1 MHNPSLKKKPI
12 TLFVAI
18 LLCCLFTSMAD
29 SKSILKDVRINQ
41 SDGETRLVLD
51 LTEKV
56 KYKLF
61 TLNRPD
67 RIVLDLYETD
77 LAKGLKTKIKK
88 SGLINEIRIARNNS
102 RRIRMVIETS
112 EILFYRLSAIPKNSN
127 PNHRLVIDL
136 KKAFEGSKKLAA
148 SSVNRKKF
156 IVAIDPGHGGKDP
169 GAQGSQVI
177 EKDLVLKISKK
188 LKKLI
193 DEEKTMSA
201 FLIRDN
207 DSFPCPGNKKNC
219 RQQES
224 LSERISRAKK
234 GGADLLISI
243 HADAFS
249 DSSVRG
255 ATLYALSDAR
265 KIRRGSD
272 YKVMYRPKTKNNVRL
287 QSKSSR
293 KSLSRLT
300 EDDLDAQDQSIEVG
314 KHILREMMKEVRIRK
329 KTPREA
335 EFAVLKSTSVASVL
349 IETSYLSNKNDEK
362 FLINP
367 RNQDKIVE
375 AIVRG
380 LKSYSASIRKDLAK
394 K

>member
-1 MHNPSLKKKPI
+1 MLIFSNKPTSI
-12 TLFVAI
+12 LIIAI
-18 LLCCLFTSMAD
+18 MIFSFANAAE
-29 SKSILKDVRINQ
+29 SKSVLKDVRISQ
-41 SDGETRLVLD
+41 SDNETRLVLD

-67 RIVLDLYETD
+67 RIVIDLYETN
-77 LAKGLKTKIKK
+77 LQKGLKTKIKK

-112 EILFYRLSAIPKNSN
+112 EILFYQLSTIPKNPN

-136 KKAFEGSKKLAA
+136 KRAFEGSQKLAA

-156 IVAIDPGHGGKDP
+156 VVAIDPGHGGKDP

-177 EKDLVLKISKK
+177 EKELVLKISKK

-193 DEEKTMSA
+193 DQEKTMSA
-201 FLIRDN
+201 FLIREN
-207 DSFPCPGNKKNC
+207 DSFPCPGNRSNC

-224 LSERISRAKK
+224 LSERITRAKK

-249 DSSVRG
+249 DRSVRG
-255 ATLYALSDAR
+255 ATLYALSDSR

-272 YKVMYRPKTKNNVRL
+272 YKVMYRPKTKNNIKL
-287 QSKSSR
+287 KSSSSK
-293 KSLSRLT
+293 KSLSRIT
-300 EDDLDAQDQSIEVG
+300 GDDIDAQDQSIEIG
-314 KHILREMMKEVRIRK
+314 KHILKEMRKDVRIRK

-335 EFAVLKSTSVASVL
+335 EFAVLKSTSIASVL
-349 IETSYLSNKNDEK
+349 IETSYLSNKDDEK

-380 LKSYSASIRKDLAK
+380 LKSYSASTRKELGK
-394 K
+394 R

>member
-1 MHNPSLKKKPI
+1 MLIFSNKPTSI
-12 TLFVAI
+12 LIIAI
-18 LLCCLFTSMAD
+18 MIFSFANAAE
-29 SKSILKDVRINQ
+29 SKSVLKDVRISQ
-41 SDGETRLVLD
+41 SDNETRLVLD

-67 RIVLDLYETD
+67 RIVIDIYETN
-77 LAKGLKTKIKK
+77 LQKGLKTKIKK

-112 EILFYRLSAIPKNSN
+112 EILFYQLSAIPKNPN

-136 KKAFEGSKKLAA
+136 KRAFEGSKKLAA

-156 IVAIDPGHGGKDP
+156 VVAIDPGHGGKDP

-177 EKDLVLKISKK
+177 EKELVLKISKK

-193 DEEKTMSA
+193 DQEKTMSA
-201 FLIRDN
+201 FLIREN
-207 DSFPCPGNKKNC
+207 DSFPCPGNRSNC

-224 LSERISRAKK
+224 LSERITRAKK

-249 DSSVRG
+249 DRSVRG
-255 ATLYALSDAR
+255 ATLYALSDSR

-272 YKVMYRPKTKNNVRL
+272 YKVMYRPKTKNNIKL
-287 QSKSSR
+287 KSSSSK
-293 KSLSRLT
+293 KSLSRIT
-300 EDDLDAQDQSIEVG
+300 GDDIDAQDQSIEIG
-314 KHILREMMKEVRIRK
+314 KHILKEMRKDVRIRK

-335 EFAVLKSTSVASVL
+335 EFAVLKSTSIASVL
-349 IETSYLSNKNDEK
+349 IETSYLSNKDDEK

-380 LKSYSASIRKDLAK
+380 LKSYSASTRKELGK
-394 K
+394 R

>member
-1 MHNPSLKKKPI
+1 MKKQTTFI
-12 TLFVAI
+12 LFAVIFSFFAN
-18 LLCCLFTSMAD
+18 TAE

-41 SDGETRLVLD
+41 SENETRLVLD
-51 LTEKV
+51 LSEKV

-67 RIVLDLYETD
+67 RIVIDLYQAD
-77 LAKGLKTKIKK
+77 LGKGLKTNFNKA
-88 SGLINEIRIARNNS
+88 GLINGIRIARNNS

-112 EILFYRLSAIPKNSN
+112 EILFYRLSAIPKNPN

-136 KKAFEGSKKLAA
+136 KKAFEGSKKVAA

-169 GAQGSQVI
+169 GAQGSQVM
-177 EKDLVLKISKK
+177 EKELVLKISKK

-193 DEEKTMSA
+193 DREKTMSA
-201 FLIRDN
+201 FLIREN
-207 DSFPCPGNKKNC
+207 DSFPCPDNRSNC

-224 LSERISRAKK
+224 LSERITRAKEGK
-234 GGADLLISI
+234 ADLLISI

-249 DSSVRG
+249 DRSVRG
-255 ATLYALSDAR
+255 ATLYALSDSR
-265 KIRRGSD
+265 KIRRGSE
-272 YKVMYRPKTKNNVRL
+272 YKVMYRPKTKNNVKL
-287 QSKSSR
+287 KSTSSR
-293 KSLSRLT
+293 KSLSRVT
-300 EDDLDAQDQSIEVG
+300 GDDIDAQDQSIEIG
-314 KHILREMMKEVRIRK
+314 KHILKEMKKDVRIRK

-349 IETSYLSNKNDEK
+349 IETSYLSNKDDEK

-380 LKSYSASIRKDLAK
+380 LKSYSATTRKDLGK

>member
-1 MHNPSLKKKPI
+1 MLIFSNKP
-12 TLFVAI
+12 TSI
-18 LLCCLFTSMAD
+18 LIIAMMIFSFANEAE
-29 SKSILKDVRINQ
+29 SKSVLKDVRISQ
-41 SDGETRLVLD
+41 SDNETRLVLD

-67 RIVLDLYETD
+67 RIVIDLYETD
-77 LAKGLKTKIKK
+77 LQKGLKTKIKK

-112 EILFYRLSAIPKNSN
+112 EILFYQLSAIPKNPN

-136 KKAFEGSKKLAA
+136 KRAFEGSQKLAA
-148 SSVNRKKF
+148 SSVNRKKLV
-156 IVAIDPGHGGKDP
+156 VAIDPGHGGKDP

-177 EKDLVLKISKK
+177 EKELVLKISKK

-193 DEEKTMSA
+193 DQEKTMSA

-207 DSFPCPGNKKNC
+207 DSFPCPGNRSNC

-224 LSERISRAKK
+224 LSERITRAKK

-249 DSSVRG
+249 DRSVRG
-255 ATLYALSDAR
+255 ATLYALSDSR

-272 YKVMYRPKTKNNVRL
+272 YKVMYRPKTKNNVKL
-287 QSKSSR
+287 KSSSSK
-293 KSLSRLT
+293 KSLSRIT
-300 EDDLDAQDQSIEVG
+300 GDDIDAQDQSIEIG
-314 KHILREMMKEVRIRK
+314 KHILKEMKKDVRIRK

-335 EFAVLKSTSVASVL
+335 EFAVLKSTSIASVL
-349 IETSYLSNKNDEK
+349 IETSYLSNKDDEK

-380 LKSYSASIRKDLAK
+380 LKSYSASTRKELGK
-394 K
+394 R

>member
-1 MHNPSLKKKPI
+1 MIFS
-12 TLFVAI
+12 FVNA
-18 LLCCLFTSMAD
+18 AE
-29 SKSILKDVRINQ
+29 SKSVLKDIRINQ
-41 SDGETRLVLD
+41 SDNETRLVLD

-61 TLNRPD
+61 TLNRPN
-67 RIVLDLYETD
+67 RIVIDLYETN
-77 LAKGLKTKIKK
+77 LKKGLKTKIKK

-112 EILFYRLSAIPKNSN
+112 EILFYQLSVIPKSPN
-127 PNHRLVIDL
+127 PSHRLVIDL
-136 KKAFEGSKKLAA
+136 KRAFEGSQKLAA

-156 IVAIDPGHGGKDP
+156 VVAIDPGHGGKDP
-169 GAQGSQVI
+169 GAQGSKII

-193 DEEKTMSA
+193 DQEKTMSA

-207 DSFPCPGNKKNC
+207 DSFPCPNNRSNC

-224 LSERISRAKK
+224 LSERITRAKK

-249 DSSVRG
+249 DRSVRG
-255 ATLYALSDAR
+255 ATLYALSDSR
-265 KIRRGSD
+265 KIRRGSK
-272 YKVMYRPKTKNNVRL
+272 YKVMYRPKTKNNIKL
-287 QSKSSR
+287 KSSSSK
-293 KSLSRLT
+293 KSLSRIT
-300 EDDLDAQDQSIEVG
+300 GDDIDAQDQSIEIG
-314 KHILREMMKEVRIRK
+314 KYILNEMRKDVRVRK

-335 EFAVLKSTSVASVL
+335 EFAVLKSTSLASVL
-349 IETSYLSNKNDEK
+349 IETSYLSNKDDEK

-367 RNQDKIVE
+367 QNQDKIVE

-380 LKSYSASIRKDLAK
+380 LKSYSTSTRKELGK
-394 K
+394 R

>member
-1 MHNPSLKKKPI
+1 MLISFNKP
-12 TLFVAI
+12 TLFLIISIMIFAFANVAE
-18 LLCCLFTSMAD
+18 
-29 SKSILKDVRINQ
+29 SKSVLKDVRISQ
-41 SDGETRLVLD
+41 SNDETRLVLD

-67 RIVLDLYETD
+67 RIVIDLYDTN
-77 LAKGLKTKIKK
+77 LQKGLKTKIKK
-88 SGLINEIRIARNNS
+88 SGLIKEIRIARNNS
-102 RRIRMVIETS
+102 RRVRMVIETS
-112 EILFYRLSAIPKNSN
+112 EILFYQLSGIPKNPN

-136 KKAFEGSKKLAA
+136 KKAFEGSQKLVA

-156 IVAIDPGHGGKDP
+156 VIAIDPGHGGKDP

-193 DEEKTMSA
+193 DKEKTMSA

-207 DSFPCPGNKKNC
+207 DSFPCPGNRNNC

-224 LSERISRAKK
+224 LSERITRAKK

-249 DSSVRG
+249 DRSVRG
-255 ATLYALSDAR
+255 ATLYALSDSR

-272 YKVMYRPKTKNNVRL
+272 YKVMYRPKTKNNIKL
-287 QSKSSR
+287 KPTSSR
-293 KSLSRLT
+293 KLLSRLT
-300 EDDLDAQDQSIEVG
+300 GDDIDAQDQSIEIG
-314 KHILREMMKEVRIRK
+314 KHILKEMKKDVRIRK

-335 EFAVLKSTSVASVL
+335 EFAVLKSTSIASVL
-349 IETSYLSNKNDEK
+349 IETSYLSNKDDEK

-380 LKSYSASIRKDLAK
+380 LKSYSASTRRELGKR
-394 K
+394 

>member
-1 MHNPSLKKKPI
+1 MLIFSNKPTSI
-12 TLFVAI
+12 LIIAI
-18 LLCCLFTSMAD
+18 MIFSFANAAE
-29 SKSILKDVRINQ
+29 SKSVLKDVRISQ
-41 SDGETRLVLD
+41 SDNETRLVLD

-67 RIVLDLYETD
+67 RIVIDLYETN
-77 LAKGLKTKIKK
+77 LQKGLKTKIKK

-112 EILFYRLSAIPKNSN
+112 EILFYQLSAIPKNPN

-136 KKAFEGSKKLAA
+136 KRAFEGSQKLAA

-156 IVAIDPGHGGKDP
+156 VVAIDPGHGGKDP

-177 EKDLVLKISKK
+177 EKELVLKISKK

-201 FLIRDN
+201 FLIREN
-207 DSFPCPGNKKNC
+207 DSFPCPGNRSNC

-224 LSERISRAKK
+224 LSERITRAKK

-249 DSSVRG
+249 DRSVRG
-255 ATLYALSDAR
+255 ATLYALSDSR

-272 YKVMYRPKTKNNVRL
+272 YKVMYRPKTKNNIKL
-287 QSKSSR
+287 KSSSSK
-293 KSLSRLT
+293 KSLSRIT
-300 EDDLDAQDQSIEVG
+300 GDDIDAQDQSIEIG
-314 KHILREMMKEVRIRK
+314 KHILKEMRKDVRIRK

-335 EFAVLKSTSVASVL
+335 EFAVLKSTSIASVL
-349 IETSYLSNKNDEK
+349 IETSYLSNKDDEK

-380 LKSYSASIRKDLAK
+380 LKSYSASTRKELGK
-394 K
+394 R

>member
-1 MHNPSLKKKPI
+1 MLIFSNKPTSI
-12 TLFVAI
+12 LIIAI
-18 LLCCLFTSMAD
+18 VIFSFANAAE
-29 SKSILKDVRINQ
+29 SKSVLKDVRISQ
-41 SDGETRLVLD
+41 SDNETRLVLD

-67 RIVLDLYETD
+67 RIVIDLYETN
-77 LAKGLKTKIKK
+77 LQKGLKTKIKK

-112 EILFYRLSAIPKNSN
+112 EILFYQLSAIPKNPN

-136 KKAFEGSKKLAA
+136 KRAFEGSQKLAA

-156 IVAIDPGHGGKDP
+156 VVAIDPGHGGKDP

-177 EKDLVLKISKK
+177 EKELVLKISKK

-193 DEEKTMSA
+193 DQEKTMSA
-201 FLIRDN
+201 FLIREN
-207 DSFPCPGNKKNC
+207 DSFPCPGNRSNC

-224 LSERISRAKK
+224 LSERITRAKK

-249 DSSVRG
+249 DRSVRG
-255 ATLYALSDAR
+255 ATLYALSDSR

-272 YKVMYRPKTKNNVRL
+272 YKVMYRPKTKNNIKL
-287 QSKSSR
+287 KSSSSK
-293 KSLSRLT
+293 KSLSRIT
-300 EDDLDAQDQSIEVG
+300 GDDIDAQDQSIEIG
-314 KHILREMMKEVRIRK
+314 KHILKEMRKDVRIRK

-335 EFAVLKSTSVASVL
+335 EFAVLKSTSIASVL
-349 IETSYLSNKNDEK
+349 IETSYLSNKDDEK

-380 LKSYSASIRKDLAK
+380 LKSYSASTRKEAWQR
-394 K
+394 

>member
-1 MHNPSLKKKPI
+1 MLIFSNKPTSI
-12 TLFVAI
+12 LIIAI
-18 LLCCLFTSMAD
+18 MIFSFANAAE
-29 SKSILKDVRINQ
+29 SKSVLKDVRISQ
-41 SDGETRLVLD
+41 SDNETRLVLD

-67 RIVLDLYETD
+67 RIVIDLYETD
-77 LAKGLKTKIKK
+77 LQKGLKTKIKK

-112 EILFYRLSAIPKNSN
+112 EILFYQLSAIPKNPN

-136 KKAFEGSKKLAA
+136 KKAFEGSQKLAA
-148 SSVNRKKF
+148 SSVNSKKF
-156 IVAIDPGHGGKDP
+156 VVAIDPGHGGKDP

-177 EKDLVLKISKK
+177 EKELVLKISKK

-193 DEEKTMSA
+193 DQEKTMSA

-207 DSFPCPGNKKNC
+207 DSFPCPGNRSNC

-224 LSERISRAKK
+224 LSERITRAKK

-249 DSSVRG
+249 DRSVRG
-255 ATLYALSDAR
+255 ATLYALSDSR

-272 YKVMYRPKTKNNVRL
+272 YKVMYRPKTKNNMKL
-287 QSKSSR
+287 KPSSSK
-293 KSLSRLT
+293 KSLSRIT
-300 EDDLDAQDQSIEVG
+300 GDDIDAQDQSIEIG
-314 KHILREMMKEVRIRK
+314 KHILKEIRKDVRIRK

-335 EFAVLKSTSVASVL
+335 EFAVLKSTSIASVL
-349 IETSYLSNKNDEK
+349 IETSYLSNKDDEK

-380 LKSYSASIRKDLAK
+380 LKSYSSSTRKELGK
-394 K
+394 R

>member
-1 MHNPSLKKKPI
+1 MLIFSNKP
-12 TLFVAI
+12 TSI
-18 LLCCLFTSMAD
+18 LIIAMMIFSFANEAE
-29 SKSILKDVRINQ
+29 SKSVLKDVRISQ
-41 SDGETRLVLD
+41 SDNETRLVLD

-67 RIVLDLYETD
+67 RIVIDLYETD
-77 LAKGLKTKIKK
+77 LQKGLKTKIKK

-112 EILFYRLSAIPKNSN
+112 EILFYQLSAIPKNPN

-136 KKAFEGSKKLAA
+136 KRAFEGSQKLAA
-148 SSVNRKKF
+148 SSVNRKKLV
-156 IVAIDPGHGGKDP
+156 VAIDPGHGGKDP

-177 EKDLVLKISKK
+177 EKELVLKISKK

-193 DEEKTMSA
+193 DQEKTISA

-207 DSFPCPGNKKNC
+207 DSFPCPGNRSNC

-224 LSERISRAKK
+224 LSERITRAKK

-249 DSSVRG
+249 DRSVRG
-255 ATLYALSDAR
+255 ATLYALSDSR

-272 YKVMYRPKTKNNVRL
+272 YKVMYRPKTKNNVKL
-287 QSKSSR
+287 KSSSSK
-293 KSLSRLT
+293 KSLSRIT
-300 EDDLDAQDQSIEVG
+300 GDDIDAQDQSIE
-314 KHILREMMKEVRIRK
+314 
-329 KTPREA
+329 
-335 EFAVLKSTSVASVL
+335 
-349 IETSYLSNKNDEK
+349 
-362 FLINP
+362 
-367 RNQDKIVE
+367 
-375 AIVRG
+375 
-380 LKSYSASIRKDLAK
+380 
-394 K
+394 

>member
-1 MHNPSLKKKPI
+1 MLIFSNKP
-12 TLFVAI
+12 TSI
-18 LLCCLFTSMAD
+18 LIIAMMIFSFANEAE
-29 SKSILKDVRINQ
+29 SKSVLKDVRISQ
-41 SDGETRLVLD
+41 SDNETRLVLD

-67 RIVLDLYETD
+67 RIVIDLYETD
-77 LAKGLKTKIKK
+77 LQKGLKTKIKK

-112 EILFYRLSAIPKNSN
+112 EILFYQLSAIPKNPN

-136 KKAFEGSKKLAA
+136 KRAFEGSQKLAA
-148 SSVNRKKF
+148 SSVNRKKLV
-156 IVAIDPGHGGKDP
+156 VAIDPGHGGKDP

-177 EKDLVLKISKK
+177 EKELVLKISKK

-193 DEEKTMSA
+193 DQEKTMSA

-207 DSFPCPGNKKNC
+207 DSFPCPGNRSNC

-224 LSERISRAKK
+224 LSERITRAKK

-249 DSSVRG
+249 DRSVRG
-255 ATLYALSDAR
+255 ATLYALSDSR

-272 YKVMYRPKTKNNVRL
+272 YKVMYRPKTKNNMKL
-287 QSKSSR
+287 KSSSSK
-293 KSLSRLT
+293 KSLSRIT
-300 EDDLDAQDQSIEVG
+300 GDDIDAQDQSIEIG
-314 KHILREMMKEVRIRK
+314 KHILKEMKKDVRIRK

-335 EFAVLKSTSVASVL
+335 EFAVLKSTSIASVL
-349 IETSYLSNKNDEK
+349 IETSYLSNKDDEK

-380 LKSYSASIRKDLAK
+380 LKSYSASTRKELGK
-394 K
+394 R

>member
-1 MHNPSLKKKPI
+1 MLIFSNKPTSI
-12 TLFVAI
+12 LIIAI
-18 LLCCLFTSMAD
+18 MIFSFANAAE
-29 SKSILKDVRINQ
+29 SKSVLKDVRISQ
-41 SDGETRLVLD
+41 SDNETRLVLD

-67 RIVLDLYETD
+67 RIVIDIYETN
-77 LAKGLKTKIKK
+77 LQKGLKTKIKK

-112 EILFYRLSAIPKNSN
+112 EILFYQLSAIPKNPN

-136 KKAFEGSKKLAA
+136 KRAFEGSKKLAA

-156 IVAIDPGHGGKDP
+156 VVAIDPGHGGKDP

-177 EKDLVLKISKK
+177 EKELVLKISKK

-193 DEEKTMSA
+193 DQEKTMSA
-201 FLIRDN
+201 FLIRED
-207 DSFPCPGNKKNC
+207 DSFPCPGNRSNC

-224 LSERISRAKK
+224 LSERIARAKK

-249 DSSVRG
+249 DRSVRG
-255 ATLYALSDAR
+255 ATLYALSDSR

-272 YKVMYRPKTKNNVRL
+272 YKVMYRPKTKNNIKL
-287 QSKSSR
+287 KYSSSK
-293 KSLSRLT
+293 KSLSRIT
-300 EDDLDAQDQSIEVG
+300 GDDIDAQDQSIEIG
-314 KHILREMMKEVRIRK
+314 KHILKEMRKDVRIRK

-335 EFAVLKSTSVASVL
+335 EFAVLKSTSIASVL
-349 IETSYLSNKNDEK
+349 IETSYLSNKDDEK

-380 LKSYSASIRKDLAK
+380 LKSYSASTRKELGK
-394 K
+394 R

>member
-1 MHNPSLKKKPI
+1 MKMLIFSNKQTSILI
-12 TLFVAI
+12 IAI
-18 LLCCLFTSMAD
+18 MIFSFANAAE
-29 SKSILKDVRINQ
+29 SKSVLKDVRISQ
-41 SDGETRLVLD
+41 SDNETRLVLD

-67 RIVLDLYETD
+67 RIVIDLYETN
-77 LAKGLKTKIKK
+77 LQKGLKTKIKK

-112 EILFYRLSAIPKNSN
+112 EILFYQLSAIPKNPN

-136 KKAFEGSKKLAA
+136 KRAFEGSQKLVA

-156 IVAIDPGHGGKDP
+156 VVAIDPGHGGKDP

-177 EKDLVLKISKK
+177 EKELVLKISKK

-193 DEEKTMSA
+193 DQEKTMSA
-201 FLIRDN
+201 FLIREN
-207 DSFPCPGNKKNC
+207 DSFPCPGNRSNC

-224 LSERISRAKK
+224 LSERITRAKK

-249 DSSVRG
+249 DRSVRG
-255 ATLYALSDAR
+255 ATLYALSDSR

-272 YKVMYRPKTKNNVRL
+272 YKVMYRPKTKNNIKL
-287 QSKSSR
+287 KSSSSK
-293 KSLSRLT
+293 KSLSRIT
-300 EDDLDAQDQSIEVG
+300 GDDIDAQDQSIEIG
-314 KHILREMMKEVRIRK
+314 KHILKEMRKDVRIRK

-335 EFAVLKSTSVASVL
+335 EFAVLKSTSIASVL
-349 IETSYLSNKNDEK
+349 IETSYLSNKDDEK

-380 LKSYSASIRKDLAK
+380 LKSYSASTRKELGK
-394 K
+394 R